1 MYRCIPEMAP
11 LIQTPSHSAI
21 LRRNI
26 FSISFFSSS
35 HNSLR
40 KLTNIANAV
49 NVRDIC
55 DELGADYDCAV
66 TGLGERPR
74 HLKSG
79 ENIRA
84 GEMSDEANIHG

>member
-1 MYRCIPEMAP
+1 
-11 LIQTPSHSAI
+11 
-21 LRRNI
+21 
-26 FSISFFSSS
+26 
-35 HNSLR
+35 
-40 KLTNIANAV
+40 V

-84 GEMSDEANIHG
+84 GEMSDEANIHGWQVQGEMPVSQHFRDTAFFSRYGRKSETQEYFKYKCLY